1 MDERGTLLRVYNEG
15 TRPSKRLPC
24 GSYAIDEM
32 GSDDQSKKGQGMGQW
47 DRVFQTEGPI
57 SEGREGKNL
66 GEFRTLKRRPMGV
79 KHRNKVEAMES
90 GQGQTLLSQ
99 QRF

>member
-1 MDERGTLLRVYNEG
+1 
-15 TRPSKRLPC
+15 
-24 GSYAIDEM
+24 
-32 GSDDQSKKGQGMGQW
+32 MGQW

-79 KHRNKVEAMES
+79 QNRSKVEVTDS

-99 QRF
+99 